1 MKQLVYLLTGW
12 LMCGM
17 GLQARAQVEPL
28 FTYKISRD
36 EACNRWVESQMK
48 QMNLRE
54 KIGQLFI
61 YTIAPDRSKRNLAL
75 LKNVVHTH
83 KVGGL
88 LFSGGKLD
96 NQALLTNQAQKM
108 ADVPLMITFDG
119 EWGLSMR
126 LRGTPVFPKNMV
138 LGCIQDDRLIYEYG
152 QEMARQ
158 CRELGVQVNFAPVA
172 DVNINPQ
179 NPVINVRSFGENP
192 LLVADKVIAYASGL
206 ESGRVLSVA
215 KHFPGHGDTDV
226 DSHKALPVLPFTRER
241 LDSVELYPFRKL
253 IHAGLGGVM
262 VGHLQVPVFEPVG
275 KLPSSLSRNVVYTL
289 LTEKMA
295 FKGLIFTDALAM
307 KGVSSA
313 QKVCLQALKAGNDV
327 VLAPR
332 DVKKEIDYVVEAVKK
347 GEFTEEEIDERC
359 RKVLLF
365 KYAMGLNRK
374 PVVRLSGLER
384 RINTPHTRDLIRRL
398 NLAAVTVLNNEKG
411 VLPIHPDVKKVAV
424 LTVGK
429 AKCGPAAGAR

>member
-1 MKQLVYLLTGW
+1 MKKQLVYLLTGW

-28 FTYKISRD
+28 FTYKISSD

-206 ESGRVLSVA
+206 ESGRVISVA
-215 KHFPGHGDTDV
+215 KKFTSKGDKNV
-226 DSHKALPVLPFTRER
+226 D
-241 LDSVELYPFRKL
+241 
-253 IHAGLGGVM
+253 
-262 VGHLQVPVFEPVG
+262 
-275 KLPSSLSRNVVYTL
+275 
-289 LTEKMA
+289 
-295 FKGLIFTDALAM
+295 
-307 KGVSSA
+307 
-313 QKVCLQALKAGNDV
+313 
-327 VLAPR
+327 
-332 DVKKEIDYVVEAVKK
+332 
-347 GEFTEEEIDERC
+347 
-359 RKVLLF
+359 
-365 KYAMGLNRK
+365 
-374 PVVRLSGLER
+374 
-384 RINTPHTRDLIRRL
+384 
-398 NLAAVTVLNNEKG
+398 
-411 VLPIHPDVKKVAV
+411 
-424 LTVGK
+424 
-429 AKCGPAAGAR
+429 

>member
-1 MKQLVYLLTGW
+1 MKKQLVYLLTGW

-313 QKVCLQALKAGNDV
+313 QKVCLQDRKSV
-327 VLAPR
+327 V
-332 DVKKEIDYVVEAVKK
+332 
-347 GEFTEEEIDERC
+347 
-359 RKVLLF
+359 
-365 KYAMGLNRK
+365 
-374 PVVRLSGLER
+374 
-384 RINTPHTRDLIRRL
+384 
-398 NLAAVTVLNNEKG
+398 
-411 VLPIHPDVKKVAV
+411 
-424 LTVGK
+424 
-429 AKCGPAAGAR
+429 